1 MAIQH
6 QQFRNFAGNQK
17 QVEHAKFVCLNAI
30 DSVRA
35 YAHSKET
42 VILWSKLQAEVCIDK
57 SLRINTVSQNAVETP
72 ILEYFKTAF
81 GGRTEKMITSIGRP
95 GNAHEIAS
103 VILFLTSPES
113 RWINGTDIAV
123 DGGASAQLTSDLYSE
138 SLICSKLD
146 VLEFIHRHDTPFD
159 TFRHA

>member
-1 MAIQH
+1 
-6 QQFRNFAGNQK
+6 
-17 QVEHAKFVCLNAI
+17 
-30 DSVRA
+30 
-35 YAHSKET
+35 
-42 VILWSKLQAEVCIDK
+42 
-57 SLRINTVSQNAVETP
+57 
-72 ILEYFKTAF
+72 
-81 GGRTEKMITSIGRP
+81 MITSIGRP

-146 VLEFIHRHDTPFD
+146 VLEFIHRCDTPFD